1 MKKNVGNV
9 EAPETENME
18 KTGMEHRDMNVW
30 IVERLSP
37 TKSGFILI
45 S

>member
-18 KTGMEHRDMNVW
+18 KTGMEHRDMNV
-30 IVERLSP
+30 
-37 TKSGFILI
+37 
-45 S
+45 